1 MNAEMTVDLTGTG
14 AASVSADFVGGN
26 LENEGLVI
34 VSVSKKCTVS
44 AQEILNT
51 SSKKTLNQSVYSYVP
66 SGYRIIGISDVSLAN
81 VSNTNVL
88 AAESLPETMSSIKIA
103 ENGGVVRATGNNTS
117 SASLPYYYTLKAKL
131 YCLRNDLAIGEVS

>member
-1 MNAEMTVDLTGTG
+1 MNAEMTVDLTGAG
-14 AASVSADFVGGN
+14 EASVGVDFIGSKF
-26 LENEGLVI
+26 ENEGLVV
-34 VSVSKKCTVS
+34 VSVSKKCPVS

-51 SSKKTLNQSVYSYVP
+51 SSKKILTQSVYSYVP
-66 SGYRIIGISDVSLAN
+66 SGYRIIGVSDVSLAN

-88 AAESLPETMSSIKIA
+88 AAESLPETMSSIRIA